1 VVHSALPTDVL
12 IKIQYDIA
20 TNIQNPAKAYIKN
33 PISAWF
39 QGKNTVAKHSLVA
52 EHFVNLSVSRFSA
65 FETDLRIYL
74 LVDGIS
80 FY

>member
-20 TNIQNPAKAYIKN
+20 TNIQNPAKVYIKN

-52 EHFVNLSVSRFSA
+52 EHSVNLSVSRFSA
-65 FETDLRIYL
+65 FETDLRIYI

-80 FY
+80 FH